1 MRQQRKDKIRAFLAR
16 SIYEAR
22 PDVVMGAAKHFGLS
36 RQTIHRHLAA
46 MVDEGIL
53 EASGKT
59 RSRVYTLKM
68 LEKKRWEFDLQ
79 TRPAE
84 DFVWREHLAQTVSAL
99 PKNVRDICQYG
110 FTEMFNNAV
119 EHSEGKHVY
128 VGLERTFEELQIII
142 ADDGIG
148 IFTKIKKGLGLS
160 TEREAILELTKGK
173 VTTDP
178 TSHSGEGI
186 FFTSRAFE
194 DFSILSGTLFFS
206 HKGAAKNDWF
216 MDSKAA
222 QPGTFVSM
230 SITSDSKLVL
240 QKVFDKYI
248 SNVDEPAFD
257 STRVPVGF
265 LCIEG
270 QNVVS
275 RSQAKRLM
283 AGMHRF
289 KHVTLDFKNVDDIG
303 QAFADEVFRVYKNQN
318 PEVSVIYD
326 RANEQVEKMIKRAIA
341 TARENT

>member
-1 MRQQRKDKIRAFLAR
+1 
-16 SIYEAR
+16 
-22 PDVVMGAAKHFGLS
+22 
-36 RQTIHRHLAA
+36 

-53 EASGKT
+53 EATGNT
-59 RSRVYTLKM
+59 RSRVYTLKV
-68 LEKKRWEFDLQ
+68 LEKKRWEYDLQ

-84 DFVWREHLAQTVSAL
+84 DVVWREHLSKAVSTL

-128 VGLERTFEELQIII
+128 VGFKRSYEEFRMLIW
-142 ADDGIG
+142 DDGIG
-148 IFTKIKKGLGLS
+148 IFAKIKNALGLS
-160 TEREAILELTKGK
+160 SESEAILELTKGK

-178 TSHSGEGI
+178 ASHSGEGI

-194 DFSILSGTLFFS
+194 KFNIVSGTLYFS
-206 HKGAAKNDWF
+206 HEVTENDLF
-216 MDSKAA
+216 IDSRSA

-265 LCIEG
+265 LRIEG

-275 RSQAKRLM
+275 RSQARRLM

-289 KHVTLDFKNVDDIG
+289 KHVLLDFKNVDNIG
-303 QAFADEVFRVYKNQN
+303 QAFADEVFRVYRNQN
-318 PEVSVIYD
+318 PEVSVTYG
-326 RANEQVEKMIKRAIA
+326 RANKQVEKMIKRAIA